1 MVYKKAHKKH
11 GVSMTK
17 RMQTDKIT
25 LLNCY
30 VTLLI

>member
-1 MVYKKAHKKH
+1 MRYKKY
-11 GVSMTK
+11 GVSMPK

-25 LLNCY
+25 FLERY